1 MHLHRFAGL
10 MTDANRRPSFGRDSV
25 WLASADVVAVLL
37 AFIGQLILARALMSE
52 SYGLF
57 VIAVDLFATLFLL
70 LDLGLPTLL
79 ARDGP
84 RNPSAIWPGML
95 RIYRL
100 QGIVVILFAPIVVS
114 LVLSQSVHDGLM
126 LLGAGVAL
134 VHIASYAPRAALR
147 AAGDARFESIT
158 KVIERLMTTVGYAS
172 LFFIH
177 SSDVV
182 AYAAVFFGGAIVGFI
197 LALVGAYWTCAKTSG
212 NAKSS
217 QLGSDW
223 VSKKSLLLAALPF
236 AVTLGVLPYVIRIEK
251 FILANEL
258 GLDEVA
264 LFHVAQLAW
273 LAGLLV
279 PQAMRAA
286 LLPVLGETRN
296 QPAMFNQHLGRVES
310 ICFAL
315 VPIGLASGAAIVW
328 ILLPIG
334 FPSEYFDGTLGAS
347 ARDIFMLLLAGWA
360 FTVLSVPSYTAL
372 QAGERPWMFTL
383 LIMTVVLSSTILG
396 VILINLGAQTSIGR
410 AIEMAAYASV
420 ASSFVMLMLGIVL
433 SRRFL
438 HFKERSLK
446 WLATICAVTVTCVAL
461 SQQSYWSLIG
471 IGLFILLP
479 QGLEATKTIVATPSS
494 MTLAEEA

>member
-1 MHLHRFAGL
+1 M
-10 MTDANRRPSFGRDSV
+10 
-25 WLASADVVAVLL
+25 
-37 AFIGQLILARALMSE
+37 
-52 SYGLF
+52 
-57 VIAVDLFATLFLL
+57 
-70 LDLGLPTLL
+70 
-79 ARDGP
+79 
-84 RNPSAIWPGML
+84 
-95 RIYRL
+95 
-100 QGIVVILFAPIVVS
+100 
-114 LVLSQSVHDGLM
+114 
-126 LLGAGVAL
+126 
-134 VHIASYAPRAALR
+134 
-147 AAGDARFESIT
+147 
-158 KVIERLMTTVGYAS
+158 
-172 LFFIH
+172 
-177 SSDVV
+177 
-182 AYAAVFFGGAIVGFI
+182 
-197 LALVGAYWTCAKTSG
+197 
-212 NAKSS
+212 
-217 QLGSDW
+217 GSDW

-420 ASSFVMLMLGIVL
+420 ASSFVMLMLGVVL

>member
-1 MHLHRFAGL
+1 MSGQH
-10 MTDANRRPSFGRDSV
+10 RRPAFGRDSV

-37 AFIGQLILARALMSE
+37 AFIGQLILARALLSE

-57 VIAVDLFATLFLL
+57 VIAIDLFATLFLL

-84 RNPSAIWPGML
+84 RNPSSIWSGML

-100 QGIVVILFAPIVVS
+100 QSLAVILFAPIAVAI
-114 LVLSQSVHDGLM
+114 VLSQSVHDSLM

-134 VHIASYAPRAALR
+134 VHIASYAPRTALR

-158 KVIERLMTTVGYAS
+158 KVVERLVTTIGYAT
-172 LFFIH
+172 LFFID
-177 SSDVV
+177 STDVI
-182 AYAAVFFGGAIVGFI
+182 AYATAFLGGAFI
-197 LALVGAYWTCAKTSG
+197 GLLLALVGAYRTCATSIQRTDF
-212 NAKSS
+212 SH
-217 QLGSDW
+217 LGSDW
-223 VSKKSLLLAALPF
+223 ADKKTLLFAALPF
-236 AVTLGVLPYVIRIEK
+236 AITLGALPYVIRIEK

-258 GLDEVA
+258 GFDEVA

-286 LLPVLGETRN
+286 LLPVLGASR
-296 QPAMFNQHLGRVES
+296 QQQSMFKQHLDRVES

-315 VPIGLASGAAIVW
+315 VPIGLVSGATIVW

-334 FPSEYFDGTLGAS
+334 FPAEYFDGTLGAS
-347 ARDIFMLLLAGWA
+347 ARDVFMILLAGWA

-372 QAGERPWMFTL
+372 QAGERPWLFTT
-383 LIMTVVLSSTILG
+383 LIFSVVLSSTVLG
-396 VILINLGAQTSIGR
+396 IILIDWGAQTSTGR

-420 ASSFVMLMLGIVL
+420 ASAFVMLCLGIVL
-433 SRRFL
+433 SRRMMQ
-438 HFKERSLK
+438 FKERGIQ
-446 WLATICAVTVTCVAL
+446 WFATLLTVLVTCVAL
-461 SQQSYWSLIG
+461 SQQSYWALTG
-471 IGLFILLP
+471 LGLFILLP
-479 QGLEATKTIVATPSS
+479 QGLEAMKTIVESPS
-494 MTLAEEA
+494 LLKPGEAE